1 MPLKPTGQATST
13 NKLKSNR
20 NVRPSRTWGFWRHD
34 PQFALIQQPAM
45 TLGMSAP
52 RSLTLVAFLMA
63 CLGVALFS
71 VMDAVM
77 KGLVLSIGVY
87 NALLWRNLA
96 GVLMSGTV
104 YAVSRGGWPSPAAM
118 RIHILRGIVV
128 AAMALL
134 FFWSLAHLPLA
145 EAIALSFIA
154 PLIALYLAAVML
166 GETIGKAAI
175 FASIMGIAG
184 VAVIMAGKF
193 GSGDYSADAMNG
205 ALAVFAS
212 AVLFA
217 YNLILARQQ
226 AQIAEPAEIAFF
238 QVLTVALVLACG
250 APWFAVVPQGEQWI
264 PLIGAAALAIVSLLL
279 LSWAYARAEAQVL
292 IPVEYSAFI
301 WAAILGWLVFD
312 EALSWTTVAGTV
324 MIVAG
329 CLTVARAQKNP
340 QPMQVEES
348 VA

>member
-1 MPLKPTGQATST
+1 MDGCQVAAMPSD
-13 NKLKSNR
+13 SH
-20 NVRPSRTWGFWRHD
+20 S
-34 PQFALIQQPAM
+34 
-45 TLGMSAP
+45 MSAS
-52 RSLTLVAFLMA
+52 RSVTLIAFFVA

-87 NALLWRNLA
+87 NALLWRNLT
-96 GVLMSGTV
+96 GVVMSGAV
-104 YAVSRGGWPSPAAM
+104 YAVSRKGWPTRAAM
-118 RIHILRGIVV
+118 RIHVLRGVVV

-175 FASIMGIAG
+175 FASIMGLAG

-193 GSGDYSADAMNG
+193 GSGDYAPDAMNG

-212 AVLFA
+212 AILFA

-226 AQIAEPAEIAFF
+226 AQIAEPSEITFF

-250 APWFAVVPQGEQWI
+250 APWFAVVPQGVEWL
-264 PLIGAAALAIVSLLL
+264 PLIGAAALAIISLLL

-301 WAAILGWLVFD
+301 WAALFGWLVFD

-340 QPMQVEES
+340 PPMQVEEA

>member
-1 MPLKPTGQATST
+1 
-13 NKLKSNR
+13 
-20 NVRPSRTWGFWRHD
+20 
-34 PQFALIQQPAM
+34 M

-52 RSLTLVAFLMA
+52 RSLTLLAFLMA

-96 GVLMSGTV
+96 GVLMSGSV
-104 YAVSRGGWPSPAAM
+104 YAVSRRGWPSRAAM
-118 RIHILRGIVV
+118 RIHILRGVVV

-250 APWFAVVPQGEQWI
+250 APWFAVVPQGLVQWL
-264 PLIGAAALAIVSLLL
+264 PLVGAAALAIVSLLL

-292 IPVEYSAFI
+292 IPVEYTAFI
-301 WAAILGWLVFD
+301 WAAILGWMVFD

-340 QPMQVEES
+340 QPMQVEET

>member
-1 MPLKPTGQATST
+1 
-13 NKLKSNR
+13 
-20 NVRPSRTWGFWRHD
+20 
-34 PQFALIQQPAM
+34 M
-45 TLGMSAP
+45 TRSMSAP
-52 RSLTLVAFLMA
+52 RSITLLAFLTA

-77 KGLVLSIGVY
+77 KGLVLTIGVY
-87 NALLWRNLA
+87 NALLWRNLT
-96 GVLMSGTV
+96 GVLMSGAV
-104 YAVSRGGWPSPAAM
+104 YAVRRRGWPTREAM
-118 RIHILRGIVV
+118 RLHIWRGVVV
-128 AAMALL
+128 AAMAVL
-134 FFWSLAHLPLA
+134 FFWSLGHLPLA

-166 GETIGKAAI
+166 GERIGKAAI
-175 FASIMGIAG
+175 FASIMGLAG
-184 VAVIMAGKF
+184 VGVIMAGKF
-193 GSGDYSADAMNG
+193 GNGDYAPDAMNG
-205 ALAVFAS
+205 ALAVFGS

-226 AQIAEPAEIAFF
+226 AQVAEPAEIAFF
-238 QVLTVALVLACG
+238 QVLTVALVLLLG
-250 APWFAVVPQGEQWI
+250 APWFAVVPHGLEQWL
-264 PLIGAAALAIVSLLL
+264 PLVGAAALAIVSLLL

-292 IPVEYSAFI
+292 IPVEYTAFI
-301 WAAILGWLVFD
+301 WAALFGWLVFD

>member
-1 MPLKPTGQATST
+1 
-13 NKLKSNR
+13 
-20 NVRPSRTWGFWRHD
+20 
-34 PQFALIQQPAM
+34 M
-45 TLGMSAP
+45 TAGMSAP
-52 RSLTLVAFLMA
+52 RSLTLIAFMAA

-71 VMDAVM
+71 AMDAVM

-87 NALLWRNLA
+87 NALLWRNLT
-96 GVLMSGTV
+96 GVVMSGAV
-104 YAVSRGGWPSPAAM
+104 YAVSRRGWPTRAAM
-118 RIHILRGIVV
+118 RLHIWRGIVV

-193 GSGDYSADAMNG
+193 GGGDYSADAMNG

-212 AVLFA
+212 AILFA

-226 AQIAEPAEIAFF
+226 AQIAEPSEIAFF
-238 QVLTVALVLACG
+238 QVLTVAVVLALG
-250 APWFAVVPQGEQWI
+250 APWFAVVPQGDQWI
-264 PLIGAAALAIVSLLL
+264 PLVGAAALAIVSLLL

-301 WAAILGWLVFD
+301 WAAILGWVVFG

-329 CLTVARAQKNP
+329 CLTVARSQKNP